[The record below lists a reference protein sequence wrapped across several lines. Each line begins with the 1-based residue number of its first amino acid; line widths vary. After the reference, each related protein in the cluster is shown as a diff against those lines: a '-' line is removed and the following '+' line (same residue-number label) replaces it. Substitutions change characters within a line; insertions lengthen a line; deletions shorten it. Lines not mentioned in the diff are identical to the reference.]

1 MSLELLIKDLKASF
15 ELTTYS
21 KWMKSEGLPVY
32 EGYGLEDV
40 RNLKL
45 SPWSRLGGNGAF
57 VQLYGMMDGSRGMY
71 VGEIPPGGALEP
83 ERHLYEELICIF
95 EGNGATEIWQ
105 EGGKKQMFEW
115 GPWSLFS
122 PPMNAWHRLVN
133 GGREP
138 VRFLGTTN
146 APLIM
151 NPFREPEFIF
161 NCPYVFSSRYA
172 GQDGYFQEG
181 KKRYQDKFS
190 NVWETNFIPSLK
202 EAALEA
208 KERKGS
214 GVKITQFEM
223 SGNALI
229 GHLSEWPVGRYHK
242 AHYHG
247 PGALLLGLE
256 SNGYVLIWS
265 KDLGHQPY
273 VNGNGGDVVGMDW
286 KEGSV
291 YSPLDGWYH
300 QHFNSGSQSAR
311 HLAVRYGGAQHGH
324 IDMSTSARM
333 KKGQNMTSVGE
344 GGTLIEYEEED
355 PQIRRDYE
363 VRLKKE
369 GIACQM
375 PDIVSAKRA

>member
-21 KWMKSEGLPVY
+21 KWMKAEGLAVV

-40 RNLKL
+40 RDLRL
-45 SPWSRLGGNGAF
+45 SPWSRLGGKGTF
-57 VQLYGMMDGSRGMY
+57 LQLYGMMDGSRGMY
-71 VGEIPPGGALEP
+71 VAEIPPGGALEP

-105 EGGKKQMFEW
+105 EGSRKQLFEW
-115 GPWSLFS
+115 GPWSLFA
-122 PPMNAWHRLVN
+122 PPLNAWHRLVN
-133 GGREP
+133 GGRDP
-138 VRFLGTTN
+138 VRFLGVTN
-146 APLIM
+146 APLTM
-151 NPFREPEFIF
+151 NAFREPDFIF
-161 NCPYVFSSRYA
+161 NCPYAFSKRYA
-172 GQDGYFQEG
+172 GQDGYFQAG
-181 KKRYQDKFS
+181 NKRYQDQFS
-190 NVWETNFIPSLK
+190 NVWETNFIPSVK

-229 GHLSEWPVGRYHK
+229 GHLSEWPAGRYHK

-256 SNGYVLIWS
+256 SQGYVLIWS
-265 KDLGHQPY
+265 KELGHQPY
-273 VNGNGGDVVGMDW
+273 ANGNGGDVVQMDW
-286 KEGSV
+286 KVGSV

-300 QHFNSGSQSAR
+300 QHFNTGSQPAR

-324 IDMSTSARM
+324 IDMGTSARL
-333 KKGQNMTSVGE
+333 KKGMNMTSVKE
-344 GGTLIEYEEED
+344 GGTLIEYEDED

-363 VRLKKE
+363 SRLKKVDVP
-369 GIACQM
+369 CQM
-375 PDIVSAKRA
+375 PDFASSARA

>member
-1 MSLELLIKDLKASF
+1 MPQDELLNDLIASF
-15 ELTTYS
+15 QASTYG
-21 KWMKSEGLPVY
+21 KWMKQEGLPVI

-40 RNLKL
+40 MDIKL
-45 SPWSRLGGNGAF
+45 SPWSRMGGKGAF
-57 VQLYGMMDGSRGMY
+57 IQLYGMMEGSRGMY
-71 VGEIPPGGALEP
+71 VAEIPPGGALEP
-83 ERHLYEELICIF
+83 ERHLYEELICIL

-105 EGGKKQMFEW
+105 EGSRKQMFEW

-122 PPMNAWHRLVN
+122 PPLNAWHRMVN

-138 VRFLGTTN
+138 VRFLGVTN
-146 APLIM
+146 APLTM
-151 NPFREPEFIF
+151 NAFREPDFIF
-161 NCPYVFSSRYA
+161 NCPYAFSSRYA
-172 GQDGYFQEG
+172 GQDGFFQEG

-202 EAALEA
+202 EAAVEA

-229 GHLSEWPVGRYHK
+229 GHLSEWPSGRYHK

-256 SNGYVLIWS
+256 SRGYVLIWS

-273 VNGNGGDVVGMDW
+273 TNGNGGDVVAMDW

-300 QHFNSGSQSAR
+300 QHFNTGSQAAR
-311 HLAVRYGGAQHGH
+311 HLAVRYGGAHHGH
-324 IDMSTSARM
+324 IDMGTSARM
-333 KKGQNMTSVGE
+333 KKGMNMTSVGE

-355 PQIRRDYE
+355 PQIRLNYE
-363 VRLKKE
+363 DTLKKV
-369 GIACQM
+369 GIPCQM
-375 PDIVSAKRA
+375 PDFVGARRA

>member
-1 MSLELLIKDLKASF
+1 MSLDILIKDLKASF
-15 ELTTYS
+15 QKTTYA
-21 KWMKSEGLPVY
+21 KWMADEGLPVY

-40 RNLKL
+40 RDVKL
-45 SPWSRLGGNGAF
+45 APWSRLGGKGAF
-57 VQLYGMMDGSRGMY
+57 IQLYGMMDGSRGMY

-146 APLIM
+146 APLTM

-161 NCPYVFSSRYA
+161 NCPYVFSSRFA

-229 GHLSEWPVGRYHK
+229 GHLSEWPAGRYHK

-265 KDLGHQPY
+265 KDLTHQPY
-273 VNGNGGDVVGMDW
+273 ANGNGEDVVAMDW

-300 QHFNSGSQSAR
+300 QHFNTGSQSAR

-324 IDMSTSARM
+324 IDMGTSARM
-333 KKGQNMTSVGE
+333 KKGQNMTSVKE
-344 GGTLIEYEEED
+344 GGSLIEYEEED

-363 VRLKKE
+363 ERLRKV
-369 GIACQM
+369 GIPCQM
-375 PDIVSAKRA
+375 PKFA